1 MVPANLPIAVDQLA
15 IPTTKPV
22 EWRLASP
29 ARLSITA
36 IKSGTGPR
44 FFLLALEAVIGYNDN
59 DRERKRLCVVLK
71 LWGLK
76 LLAF

>member
-59 DRERKRLCVVLK
+59 DRERKRLCVVPK
-71 LWGLK
+71 LRGLK